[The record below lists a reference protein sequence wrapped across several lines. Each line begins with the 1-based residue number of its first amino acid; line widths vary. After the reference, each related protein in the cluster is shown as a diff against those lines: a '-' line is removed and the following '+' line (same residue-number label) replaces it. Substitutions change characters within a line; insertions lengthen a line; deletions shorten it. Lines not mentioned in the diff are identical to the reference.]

1 MINEIDRFKKE
12 KGRDYDVLKDRGLDL
27 DTMSSEKISK
37 EKEKEKE
44 KEPASGESKDN
55 ELDLEKIE
63 KEKIASGVPRYYFN
77 MSSEFEF
84 TAGGGERIVPAKRVT
99 QKGEEQFI
107 RYSSPS
113 EKVKTTPMA
122 VANPKAEYNTTP
134 MGYYGYPLTRD
145 FIEAFKKQRL
155 PYMQGST
162 LLTIVEAIDPDGLMF
177 LDDIEATKT
186 YIKLKNDAVTVKRT
200 SGDKIRAPNAFT
212 KSLLNRKPPVTW
224 VYDPGDGT
232 IYSSEPCQVVFLT
245 SKAFR
250 VVDKLSAKAVF
261 ESLTGGEERYRD
273 KISSDKID
281 PRIAYTLKN
290 TTDPNAIAKLTQHP
304 HPAVRTKAAFHPLAP
319 KEYFSKEVDSIFTKL
334 REILSNK
341 EYSKFEGVAGDLG
354 GSLRSSPGQDRTD
367 VYDSLLELLDE
378 MTPDAKGNVYVHY
391 GLDAILEGIMP
402 GTSVSKS
409 ESLAIRMIEDLS
421 SNRIMT
427 PGLETSGIVD
437 AAISR
442 IAKASLNNE
451 KVLDKYFERITGKK
465 NVQYTFE
472 VFFKIVMEGPSKISK
487 LKALKAFAATKSLP
501 SLNNIGSRLYMTFAE
516 IAADIFAKP
525 SPKEYDALIDT
536 AKVILDS
543 DKVSTTMFE
552 LANKVLLK
560 DKENKSGT
568 RNA

>member
-1 MINEIDRFKKE
+1 MRNQTVIRTLIREMINEIDRFKKE
-12 KGRDYDVLKDRGLDL
+12 KGRDYDVLKDRD
-27 DTMSSEKISK
+27 
-37 EKEKEKE
+37 
-44 KEPASGESKDN
+44 
-55 ELDLEKIE
+55 LDLEKMA
-63 KEKIASGVPRYYFN
+63 KEEISPGVPRYYFN
-77 MSSEFEF
+77 MANDFIF
-84 TAGGGERIVPAKRVT
+84 TS
-99 QKGEEQFI
+99 KGEKGGS
-107 RYSSPS
+107 RL
-113 EKVKTTPMA
+113 KGGAKTTPMA
-122 VANPKAEYNTTP
+122 SANPKAEYNTTP
-134 MGYYGYPLTRD
+134 MGYYGYPLTVD
-145 FIEAFKKQRL
+145 FIQEFKEQRL
-155 PYMQGST
+155 PYMQGSDW
-162 LLTIVEAIDPDGLMF
+162 LTIVEATSANGL
-177 LDDIEATKT
+177 LYLSEIIGRHLYVDRRKYAEQHLINNGQRN
-186 YIKLKNDAVTVKRT
+186 KLA
-200 SGDKIRAPNAFT
+200 NAFAT
-212 KSLLNRKPPVTW
+212 ALLDPNKMIKSIKNKRELSEEEEEHPFTW
-224 VYDPGDGT
+224 VYDPGTST
-232 IYSSEPCQVVFLT
+232 IHRSEPTQVVFLT
-245 SKAFR
+245 PSAFK
-250 VVDKLSAKAVF
+250 VVDRFPAKAVF
-261 ESLTGGEERYRD
+261 ESLTGGEERYKD
-273 KISSDKID
+273 QISSDKID

-319 KEYFSKEVDSIFTKL
+319 KEYFSKEIDSIFTKL

-367 VYDSLLELLDE
+367 VYDSLLELIDE

-391 GLDAILEGIMP
+391 GLDAILEGIIP
-402 GTSVSKS
+402 GTSVSKN

-421 SNRIMT
+421 SNRIII

-516 IAADIFAKP
+516 IAADIFTKP

-543 DKVSTTMFE
+543 DKVSETMFST
-552 LANKVLLK
+552 ANKILLK
-560 DKENKSGT
+560 DKENKSGSQ
-568 RNA
+568 NA